1 LIPPDRQRLSP
12 LLTPAAWES
21 LRGLIQDPD
30 APRWTHQLG
39 DRVEAEDL
47 PFVADFRAAM
57 AERAPWRP
65 DQPPPWILRWARTQQ
80 NRCEHLR
87 EAARGDFVDWATIPT
102 MSRAELIRRP
112 ERYIVEDEPFER
124 LMVYETTGTTGP
136 PLPAPSHPRTQ
147 AQAHA
152 LLEHTLRQHRVT
164 FTPRQGEVAVI
175 TLAAQRATWTFPTA
189 FSVWDQALLAKV
201 NLHPEDW
208 AGGLDQARRFLE
220 RAQPQVL
227 TANPVALTELLRL
240 DPDIHPKAITSTATA
255 LSPALRS
262 AVRDRYACPVIDWYS
277 CTETSAIAYSSPV
290 ASEDGALICLP
301 SDLFVEVI
309 DEAGRPLP
317 AGELGELCVSG
328 GRNPY
333 LPFLRYRTG
342 DHARWAPAPEG
353 AADPFP
359 RLWDLQGRAG
369 VDLRDALGRPVG
381 PVDLQNLLR
390 RVAAFVQHEL
400 VQRADG
406 SVQLTIERMP
416 AGHVNEVALRAG
428 LNQLF
433 GDLPITVAV
442 IEPRDDGQKRVPWRR
457 EG

>member
-1 LIPPDRQRLSP
+1 MIPPDRQYLSP
-12 LLTPAAWES
+12 LLTPDAWEA
-21 LRGLIQDPD
+21 LRGLLQAPD
-30 APRWTHQLG
+30 APCWTHQLG
-39 DRVEAEDL
+39 DRVQAEDL
-47 PFVADFRAAM
+47 PFVHRFRAAM

-65 DQPPPWILRWARTQQ
+65 DQPPPWILAWAKTQQ
-80 NRCEHLR
+80 HRCEHLR
-87 EAARGDFVDWATIPT
+87 DASRGDFVDWASIPT
-102 MSRAELIRRP
+102 MSRAQLTRRP
-112 ERYIVEDEPFER
+112 ERYIAEDEPFER
-124 LMVYETTGTTGP
+124 MMVYETTGTTGP

-152 LLEHTLRQHRVT
+152 LLEHALRQHGVT

-189 FSVWDQALLAKV
+189 FAVWDHALLAKV

-208 AGGLDQARRFLE
+208 SGGLDQARRFLE

-240 DPDIHPKAITSTATA
+240 DPNIHPKAITSTATA
-255 LSPALRS
+255 LSPALRD
-262 AVRDRYACPVIDWYS
+262 AVAARYGCPVIDWYS

-290 ASEDGALICLP
+290 ASEEGALICLP

-353 AADPFP
+353 ATDPFP

-400 VQRADG
+400 VQRANG
-406 SVQLTIERMP
+406 GVHLTVERMP
-416 AGHVNEVALRAG
+416 AGHVDEAALRAG
-428 LNQLF
+428 LNTLF
-433 GDLPITVAV
+433 GDLPISVEV
-442 IEPRDDGQKRVPWRR
+442 IEPRDDGRKRVPWRR